1 MSRRISSSQSQ
12 EVKETLR
19 ALRRAARRALELG
32 FKTGTPV
39 YVMKNNKIV
48 DLTKDPAMIKKFR
61 SKRSSSKKSV
71 SE

>member
-1 MSRRISSSQSQ
+1 MSRRISSSQSK
-12 EVKETLR
+12 EIKETLR

-48 DLTKDPAMIKKFR
+48 DLTKDPAVIEKFR
-61 SKRSSSKKSV
+61 SRRTSSKKSV
-71 SE
+71 VP